1 MIRTE
6 QYPLNIII
14 ISFISF
20 MTVVVTFV
28 TVITT
33 IIFTIAIIVKI
44 VPAFLV
50 TLQCTFKP
58 HSIFEAHTAPYKTQ

>member
-20 MTVVVTFV
+20 MTVLVTIV

-33 IIFTIAIIVKI
+33 IIIIIALIVII
-44 VPAFLV
+44 VPAFLI

-58 HSIFEAHTAPYKTQ
+58 HSIIEVHTAPYKTQ